1 MPEALQGTLV
11 ALEVELHRGATRAD
25 RARMEALLHPQFLE
39 FGRSGTVWTREA
51 TLDEFVAPGAAA
63 KAPAIHAHD
72 FMLHPLADELA
83 LLSYRSAHVAPDGK
97 HHRCTLR
104 SSVWQRSAAGA
115 WQLRFHQGTPA
126 EEDGA

>member
-1 MPEALQGTLV
+1 MPEALHDALV

-39 FGRSGTVWTREA
+39 FGRSGTLWTREA
-51 TLDEFVAPGAAA
+51 TLDEFAAPGAAA

-72 FMLHPLADELA
+72 FVLHPLADSLA
-83 LLSYRSAHVAPDGK
+83 LLSYRSAHVARDGT
-97 HHRCTLR
+97 HHRRTLR
-104 SSVWQRSAAGA
+104 SSVWQRNAAGD

-126 EEDGA
+126 DEGSA